1 MPLCDNTLVPLT
13 HLISYFATSTS
24 SMTHVGLDLVHLLN
38 VEGLVLEFLVVK
50 NAENP
55 ENEKTG
61 KRG

>member
-13 HLISYFATSTS
+13 HLTSFATSTS
-24 SMTHVGLDLVHLLN
+24 SMTHVGLDLIHLLN